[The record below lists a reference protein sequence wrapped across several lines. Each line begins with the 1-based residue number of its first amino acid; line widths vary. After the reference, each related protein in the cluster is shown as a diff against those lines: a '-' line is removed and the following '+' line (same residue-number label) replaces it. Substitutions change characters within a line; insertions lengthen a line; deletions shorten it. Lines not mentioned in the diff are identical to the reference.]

1 VQSLKHLW
9 IFALYLQNGPFTAY
23 VGTGSPLW
31 LSHLWSLAVE
41 EQFYLVWPFLLL
53 RTKSLDQAKR
63 LCLGVFLL
71 SFVFRW
77 ASWHVLANPMA
88 YSGGLT
94 AQCGSLAVGGYLA
107 MCFRQPR
114 VWIRVQRSARYL
126 APALLVAFVGIAL
139 RAGSFQTTGELM
151 YVAGIVCIALFCGS
165 LLVLA
170 MGTGVTNR
178 IMVVA
183 PLRRMGKTSYGFY
196 VIHVL
201 FIPVFLWITTS
212 IAPHASGG
220 TRVVLNAIVAGGLSY
235 VLASLSLRYFELPF
249 LKLRSKFRQAPPW
262 PSSHPVLLSI
272 STTLAFAGLPTS
284 AGVLPP

>member
-1 VQSLKHLW
+1 
-9 IFALYLQNGPFTAY
+9 
-23 VGTGSPLW
+23 
-31 LSHLWSLAVE
+31 
-41 EQFYLVWPFLLL
+41 L
-53 RTKSLDQAKR
+53 RAKGLDQAKR

-88 YSGGLT
+88 HSRGLT

-114 VWIRVQRSARYL
+114 VWILVQRPAHYL

-139 RAGSFQTTGELM
+139 RVGSFQATGELM
-151 YVAGIVCIALFCGS
+151 YVAGIACIALFYGA

-178 IMVVA
+178 LMVVA
-183 PLRRMGKTSYGFY
+183 PLRRMGKISYGFY

-212 IAPHASGG
+212 IAPHGG

-235 VLASLSLRYFELPF
+235 LLASLSLRYFEVAF
-249 LKLRSKFRQAPPW
+249 LKLRSKFRQAPPPAVVL
-262 PSSHPVLLSI
+262 PSSP
-272 STTLAFAGLPTS
+272 
-284 AGVLPP
+284 